1 VVGEFETVPRGDL
14 ALPVLDPCVGKL
26 RDSPAVLADDVVVVL
41 ALVEFEHRRPA
52 LEVMPLHEAGRL
64 ELRQHAVD
72 RGEADVLIGLEQAAV
87 YVLGAHV
94 VRRVDGQDLEDLEPR
109 HGDLEARASKLRRF
123 HVLPVV
129 LPVPAQ
135 PRGVRGC
142 CIMRPHYVRRAPAT
156 PDIMSPSDARPR
168 LPITVALALLLASA
182 TAGCVYRPDIQQG
195 NLLTLTDVEQVTVG
209 MSRSQ
214 VRYLLGTP
222 MVSDPFAPHR
232 WDYIYR
238 RTHGRD
244 RQVDNAHFIVRFEGD
259 KVTAVEKV
267 ALPQP
272 PGPERPASWRF
283 WQKPPVDATAPAD
296 EPPTPPVNP
305 LPSEPAPP
313 NGA

>member
-1 VVGEFETVPRGDL
+1 
-14 ALPVLDPCVGKL
+14 
-26 RDSPAVLADDVVVVL
+26 
-41 ALVEFEHRRPA
+41 
-52 LEVMPLHEAGRL
+52 M
-64 ELRQHAVD
+64 
-72 RGEADVLIGLEQAAV
+72 
-87 YVLGAHV
+87 
-94 VRRVDGQDLEDLEPR
+94 
-109 HGDLEARASKLRRF
+109 RA
-123 HVLPVV
+123 
-129 LPVPAQ
+129 
-135 PRGVRGC
+135 
-142 CIMRPHYVRRAPAT
+142 HYVRRAPAT

-168 LPITVALALLLASA
+168 LPFAVALALLLAVA

-195 NLLTLTDVEQVTVG
+195 NLLKLTDVEQVTVG

-238 RTHGRD
+238 RTYGRD
-244 RQVDNAHFIVRFEGD
+244 RQVDTAHFIVRFEDD

-283 WQKPPVDATAPAD
+283 WQKPPVDATAPD
-296 EPPTPPVNP
+296 VLPPTPPDNRP
-305 LPSEPAPP
+305 PAEGAPP